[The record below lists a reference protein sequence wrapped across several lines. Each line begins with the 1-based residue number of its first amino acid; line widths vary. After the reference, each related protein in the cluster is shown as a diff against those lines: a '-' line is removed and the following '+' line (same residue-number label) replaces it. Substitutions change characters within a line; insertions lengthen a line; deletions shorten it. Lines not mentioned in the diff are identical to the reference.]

1 MWVLYPGRIGIWR
14 CWLLWRVGFRS
25 WATLVGGERSHHCA
39 IPACS
44 FWKPYARMSEN
55 RYYWYQGSR
64 QQYSSRHVEWVDIVS
79 RQIRY
84 QGWRE
89 KQKYLKKWAVLETSL
104 KGIGF
109 FLQRYPSFYNGVL
122 SNWFHCHGD
131 FHLSDLKNGMEETL
145 TWFDSRNSKNDDT
158 VSTVS
163 SSVIVRGQVGTI

>member
-1 MWVLYPGRIGIWR
+1 
-14 CWLLWRVGFRS
+14 
-25 WATLVGGERSHHCA
+25 
-39 IPACS
+39 
-44 FWKPYARMSEN
+44 
-55 RYYWYQGSR
+55 
-64 QQYSSRHVEWVDIVS
+64 
-79 RQIRY
+79 
-84 QGWRE
+84 
-89 KQKYLKKWAVLETSL
+89 VLETSL

-109 FLQRYPSFYNGVL
+109 FLQRYPSFYNGFL